1 VSRDAVSHRVA
12 VLGVAHI
19 HVPDYLGVVRERAD
33 ATVIAVW
40 DEDLARARDVAARV
54 GAPVAAD
61 PHSALTAATV
71 AVVCAETA
79 AHESLVAA
87 ALRVGLPL
95 FVEKPLGI
103 DTARSVALADRV
115 KAAGIRLGTGF
126 FLRHVPAVERL
137 RALLADGLLGPLTGM
152 HASFSHDGAIRGW
165 FDGVQ
170 AWMGNAARAGYGGF
184 GDLALHLI
192 DLLSFVYPQGGCM
205 TVRGAVLGSTALG
218 GIDTHGTALLTYADG
233 VPVTVTAGWTTAP
246 GGLHITVTGTA
257 GTAAVHNGILICA
270 DREGSR
276 VLIDDEAPSA
286 ARGFAAFL
294 DRSDHP
300 DAAHRCVVAAGI
312 VEAAYAMARTGGAS
326 PDDSVDDQ
334 GP

>member
-1 VSRDAVSHRVA
+1 VA

-19 HVPDYLGVVRERAD
+19 HEKDYLGVVRERAD

-40 DEDLARARDVAARV
+40 DRDPARARDVASQAD
-54 GAPVAAD
+54 APVAAD

-71 AVVCAETA
+71 AVVCAETV

-87 ALRVGLPL
+87 VLRAGLPL

-103 DTARSVALADRV
+103 DAAQSAALADRV
-115 KAAGIRLGTGF
+115 KDAGIRFGTGF

-137 RALLADGLLGPLTGM
+137 RALLAERLLGRVTGM

-165 FDGVQ
+165 FDGAQ
-170 AWMGNAARAGYGGF
+170 AWMRDAAQAGYGGF

-205 TVRGAVLGSTALG
+205 AVRGAVFGSTALD
-218 GIDTHGTALLTYADG
+218 GIDTHGTALLTYANG

-257 GTAAVHNGILICA
+257 GTATMHNGILSSV
-270 DREGSR
+270 DRKGSR
-276 VLIDDEAPSA
+276 VLVDAEAPSA
-286 ARGFAAFL
+286 ARGFAAFF
-294 DRSDHP
+294 DQTDHP
-300 DAAHRCVVAAGI
+300 DAAHRSVVAAEI
-312 VEAAYAMARTGGAS
+312 VDAAYAMARTGSAL
-326 PDDSVDDQ
+326 PDDTADGQ